1 MKKWISTAFF
11 WVQLFVLSA
20 QTVIS
25 EGHQLPLPSRIC
37 FGSCG
42 HQDRPQP
49 VLRMAAAQRP
59 DFFVFL
65 GDNIY
70 GDTDNMETLRKKYRK
85 WGKNSDFRAIEGRCP
100 LLATWDDHDYG
111 RNDAGRHYPFKELSK
126 EIFLDYFQ
134 VPVGDVRRQRPGV
147 FTSYIGEGNGRRI
160 QIILLD
166 MRTFRD
172 DLRPYRNQPVDR
184 TAYGYKLDYWPHENP
199 DSTLMGAEQWA
210 WLEQQLRQ
218 PADLR
223 IIASSTQFGV
233 TWNGYE
239 AWANFP
245 HEQERFFELV
255 RRTRANGV
263 LFISGDVHY
272 AEISRIHPEG
282 LYPIYDVTSSGITS
296 TWSFAAPNLNRV
308 DGPVME
314 NHFGQIDIDWTA
326 DDPQIVLSVFDV
338 MGIRRISRSI
348 GLSELAMPR

>member
-1 MKKWISTAFF
+1 MKKWIGTVVLTIQF
-11 WVQLFVLSA
+11 WGLFA
-20 QTVIS
+20 QTGIS
-25 EGHQLPLPSRIC
+25 EEHRLSLPSRIC

-49 VLRMAAAQRP
+49 ILRMAAAQRP

-70 GDTDNMETLRKKYRK
+70 GDTDNMEALKKKYLK
-85 WGKNSDFRAIEGRCP
+85 WRRNGDFRALENCCP

-126 EIFLDYFQ
+126 EIFLDFFR
-134 VPVGDVRRQRPGV
+134 VPIDDIRRQRPGV
-147 FTSYIGEGNGRRI
+147 YTSYVGVGNGRRV

-172 DLRPYRNQPVDR
+172 DLWPYRNQPVDR
-184 TAYGYKLDYWPHENP
+184 TAYGYKLDYWPYEKN
-199 DSTLMGAEQWA
+199 DSTLLGAEQWA
-210 WLEQQLRQ
+210 WLEQQLQQ

-245 HEQERFFELV
+245 HEQERLQELV

-272 AEISRIHPEG
+272 AEISRIQPERM
-282 LYPIYDVTSSGITS
+282 YPLYDVTASGITS
-296 TWSFAAPNLNRV
+296 TWGFAAPNLNRV

-314 NHFGQIDIDWTA
+314 NHFGQIDIDWAA
-326 DDPQIVLSVFDV
+326 DDPKIVLSIFDIK
-338 MGIRRISRSI
+338 GNRRISRTI
-348 GLSELAMPR
+348 GLSELAMQR